1 MSALQEKLTGDE
13 VLVLGWIISVP
24 NELKAAVDGQIYFD
38 WTVLKSDGRKSLV
51 QLDRFDHTALNW

>member
-24 NELKAAVDGQIYFD
+24 NELKVAADGQIYFRFD
-38 WTVLKSDGRKSLV
+38 SIEVREWKSLV